1 MRPVAAQTSSGGKGL
16 YYATGFSEGVACPV
30 VSLFDRFRYHPVEKN
45 RFIYLKYVD
54 QVKQS
59 VAQQNMVSILCRYPI
74 FCDEDINNDRLTVV
88 PISGFNDENQIP
100 LCVLHRERKNLCSAE
115 QILLEHI
122 LTCFQS
128 SPP

>member
-30 VSLFDRFRYHPVEKN
+30 VSLFDRFRYHPVEKQPL
-45 RFIYLKYVD
+45 YLFKICRSGKTVCRP
-54 QVKQS
+54 
-59 VAQQNMVSILCRYPI
+59 ANMVSILCRYPI